1 MESDTPSQEFLED
14 FQAGRYQAGYSYRY
28 FVPNAID
35 QNWTWKD
42 AQINTMLQATSLRL
56 GELNSYARLVPS
68 VHLFTLLYVMSEAVV
83 SSRIEGTA
91 TTMDEALLPF
101 EEIQIERRD
110 DWKEVQNYSSALAFA
125 IAELKTLPISS
136 RLLRATHAKLMD
148 GARGEN
154 KGPGEFRRSQNWI
167 GGSNPGNAAFVPPDH
182 LLVPELMGD
191 LEKFLNNTQINLPTL
206 VKAGMAHYQFE
217 TIHPFLDGNGRIG
230 RLLIALYLASE
241 KILDLPL
248 LHISSYFE
256 KDRYLYYQ
264 KLTQVRESND
274 MLGWLKYFLEG
285 VEQAAT
291 RSRDTLTTV
300 LKLKAEMEAEV
311 KERYRSRATTALA
324 FLDKIFESPVMRRDD
339 VQAWVSLSKRASN
352 SLVNAF
358 VSDGYLREV
367 TGKPRNQVFIFD
379 RLVRLFS

>member
-1 MESDTPSQEFLED
+1 MESTSPSQELLED

-28 FVPNAID
+28 FVPNVID
-35 QNWTWKD
+35 RNWTWKD
-42 AQINTMLQATSLRL
+42 AQLNTLLQAASLRL

-68 VHLFTLLYVMSEAVV
+68 VQLFTLLYVTSEAVV

-101 EEIQIERRD
+101 EEIKLERRD
-110 DWKEVQNYSSALAFA
+110 DWKEVQNYSSALTFA
-125 IAELKTLPISS
+125 IAELETLPISS

-167 GGSNPGNAAFVPPDH
+167 GGTNPGNAAFVPPDH

-217 TIHPFLDGNGRIG
+217 TIHPFLDGNGRVG

-248 LHISSYFE
+248 LHISMYFE

-264 KLTQVRESND
+264 KLTQAREQND
-274 MLGWLKYFLEG
+274 MVGWLKYFLQG

-300 LKLKAEMEAEV
+300 LKLKADMEAEV
-311 KERYRSRATTALA
+311 KERYRSRATTALT
-324 FLDKIFESPVMRRDD
+324 FLDKIFEYPVMRRDD
-339 VQAWVSLSKRASN
+339 VQAWVSLSKRSSN
-352 SLVNAF
+352 NLVNSF

-367 TGKPRNQVFIFD
+367 TGNPRNQVFIFD